1 MALRVGIL
9 TSDELR
15 HCYVANAVA
24 DRFDVVAVVYQDTGY
39 RPVDAAATADDERTA
54 RIVRY
59 HFEDRLRQEQRFF
72 GRAVEPVEAG
82 NGAAVRRVKPDAL
95 NTDETVAFLK
105 TQRADVLLVY
115 GTNLIKPP
123 LLDAFEGRMI
133 NMHLGLSPYYRGTA
147 TNFYPLVN
155 DEPEFVGATI
165 HLIDA
170 GIDSGA
176 IIHQARP
183 EIVADDTPHT
193 VGCKAII
200 AGVAK
205 IIQSLAE
212 YEAGIMPAV
221 PQWPI
226 ETPRLYRRRDYHP
239 SHVVNLYDMLAD
251 GLFRKYVER
260 APHVANSFRLVH

>member
-1 MALRVGIL
+1 VGLRVGIL

-15 HCYVANAVA
+15 HFYVADAVA
-24 DRFDVVAVVYQDTGY
+24 DRFDVVTIVYQDTGY
-39 RPVDAAATADDERTA
+39 RPVDAAATADDERAA
-54 RIVRY
+54 RVVRY
-59 HFEDRLRQEQRFF
+59 HFEQRLRQEERFF
-72 GRAVEPVEAG
+72 GHTTDPIETV
-82 NGAAVRRVKPDAL
+82 NSAAVRRIKPEAL

-105 TQRADVLLVY
+105 GQRPDVLLVY

-176 IIHQARP
+176 IVHQARP

-212 YEAGIMPAV
+212 YEFGRMQAV
-221 PQWPI
+221 PQWPV
-226 ETPRLYRRRDYHP
+226 ENPRLYRRRDYHP
-239 SHVVNLYDMLAD
+239 SHVVKLYDMLSD
-251 GLFRKYVER
+251 GLFPRYVER
-260 APHVANSFRLVH
+260 KARVENSFRLVP